1 MSADRTTPHY
11 LVINRFDDEFGE
23 YHRFVD
29 AESCRL
35 AHITLACGLPVLDPD
50 SALDIVV
57 LDDLGLPALLHAA
70 RELTERHGPFD
81 GVVGPSEF
89 DVLTTA
95 QVRAELGI
103 PGWTPE
109 FVTAFRDK
117 TRMKDLVGAAGLR
130 VPRFHRLTAD
140 STAASV
146 TAEVG
151 LPLILKPRAGW
162 SSRGVVHVGD
172 ERELAAVLAE
182 HAGEP
187 AEFECEEY
195 IDGEVLHVDG
205 IRRDGKFHFVS
216 ASAYLN
222 TCLDFTAGRPLG
234 SVLLDPGPRFERVT
248 AFAGDCLDALDLVD
262 GPFHLELFETARAEL
277 VFLEVGL
284 RPGGAE
290 VPFVHRDLFGID
302 LYAEA
307 FRATLGL
314 PPATPAEELSQVTV
328 SGGWVS
334 VPEPRPYPS
343 TVVSHTSLLDEI
355 PEVYAEELPAP
366 GTVFDGS
373 GGYEHIGGRFRLRGA
388 DENTVRQAALAVMER
403 YQLVTRHE
411 AARS

>member
-1 MSADRTTPHY
+1 LSAEKRTPHY

-29 AESCRL
+29 SGSCRL
-35 AHITLACGLPVLDPD
+35 AHITLECGLPVLDRE

-57 LDDLGLPALLHAA
+57 VEDLDLATLLPVA
-70 RELTERHGPFD
+70 RRLAERHGPFD
-81 GVVGPSEF
+81 GIVGPSEF

-95 QVRAELGI
+95 RLRAELGT

-117 TRMKDLVGAAGLR
+117 TRMKDLVGAVGLR
-130 VPRFHRLTAD
+130 IPRFHRLDGD

-146 TAEVG
+146 VAAVG
-151 LPLILKPRAGW
+151 LPLILKPRTGW
-162 SSRGVVHVGD
+162 SSRGVVRVGD
-172 ERELAAVLAE
+172 ERELTAVLAE
-182 HAGEP
+182 HPGDLG
-187 AEFECEEY
+187 EFECEEY
-195 IDGEVLHVDG
+195 IEGEVLHVDG

-222 TCLDFTAGRPLG
+222 TCLDFTAGKPLG
-234 SVLLDPGPRFERVT
+234 SVLLDPGPRLERVT
-248 AFAGDCLDALDLVD
+248 SFAGDCLDALDLVD
-262 GPFHLELFETARAEL
+262 GPFHLELFETPQAEL

-314 PPATPAEELSQVTV
+314 PPVTPAEELSQVTV

-343 TVVSHTSLLDEI
+343 TVISRTSLREEI
-355 PEVYAEELPAP
+355 PEVYAEELPEP
-366 GTVFDGS
+366 GTVFDGT
-373 GGYEHIGGRFRLRGA
+373 GGYEHIGGRFRLRGTDQDA
-388 DENTVRQAALAVMER
+388 VRRAALAVMDR
-403 YQLVTRHE
+403 YELVTRHE
-411 AARS
+411 TAAS